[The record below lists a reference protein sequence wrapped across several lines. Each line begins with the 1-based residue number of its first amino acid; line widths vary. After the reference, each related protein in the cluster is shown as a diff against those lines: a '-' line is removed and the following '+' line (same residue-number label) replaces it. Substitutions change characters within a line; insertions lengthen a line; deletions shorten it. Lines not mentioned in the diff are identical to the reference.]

1 MTPKTVFPS
10 SITLTLGILECSNT
24 RIPVHP
30 GSFGTC
36 LENRKGVNKWWSPK
50 VIVSIHCPT
59 TKGRNQRLGQR
70 NGPPLPEPSTTTECA
85 RLPQRALQLLCPPYS
100 PSDPVF
106 SFRLLAISFR
116 PGTVGSRAHSFS
128 KAFSLEE
135 LSYPRVFN
143 INLHQDCVCQV
154 PGCCGPSEG
163 VGPFLAKCWLL
174 SVSLLS
180 AVPLPFMQAGT

>member
-59 TKGRNQRLGQR
+59 TKGGNQRLGQR
-70 NGPPLPEPSTTTECA
+70 NGPPLPEPSATTECA

-135 LSYPRVFN
+135 LSYPRVF
-143 INLHQDCVCQV
+143 
-154 PGCCGPSEG
+154 
-163 VGPFLAKCWLL
+163 
-174 SVSLLS
+174 
-180 AVPLPFMQAGT
+180 